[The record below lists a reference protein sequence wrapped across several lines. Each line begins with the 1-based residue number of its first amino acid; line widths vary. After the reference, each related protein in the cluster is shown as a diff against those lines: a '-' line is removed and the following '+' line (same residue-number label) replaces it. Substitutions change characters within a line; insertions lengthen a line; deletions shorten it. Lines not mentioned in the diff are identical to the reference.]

1 MASTATILSV
11 YPFSAGPEKMQS
23 ELPIPIKFWKATND
37 SNCFTVGKK
46 TTPELRAITKV
57 TQIPDNFTAQYFSC
71 YWPSQN
77 SRIATS
83 QPLISFHM
91 NSQSAILCFLAVKQS
106 SHATPLKNIPR
117 NWNNLYQP
125 LEGVLGIIPIK
136 KKKVNW
142 KVLYKD
148 YRNSEKYFFK
158 VLQLSRKKSKVLG
171 KTMLCV

>member
-71 YWPSQN
+71 YWPSQD

-106 SHATPLKNIPR
+106 SHATPLNIPR

-136 KKKVNW
+136 KKKLIE
-142 KVLYKD
+142 KFYIKTIGTLK
-148 YRNSEKYFFK
+148 STFSKYFNFPEKK
-158 VLQLSRKKSKVLG
+158 VKF
-171 KTMLCV
+171 